1 MKLFK
6 ALWHNV
12 VLTGF
17 ILTRRAGAP
26 ARSFSDLS
34 GSPPLLWPT
43 AGLTFR
49 GLVRHTEP
57 FCHRWARHQ
66 DSYLGLH
73 GELPTLPPAPRTH
86 QAVKLPTCRL
96 LDHIS
101 KYQSDT
107 FSYLLEGQFSPAKSD
122 QTQTTGTSE
131 LSGLQLARVGGC
143 LPF

>member
-1 MKLFK
+1 MAVLWLPGPAKLPGYQ
-6 ALWHNV
+6 A
-12 VLTGF
+12 
-17 ILTRRAGAP
+17 TRLPQG
-26 ARSFSDLS
+26 
-34 GSPPLLWPT
+34 
-43 AGLTFR
+43 
-49 GLVRHTEP
+49 
-57 FCHRWARHQ
+57 HRWARRQ

-86 QAVKLPTCRL
+86 QAVKLPTFFF
-96 LDHIS
+96 

>member
-1 MKLFK
+1 MPARQL
-6 ALWHNV
+6 A
-12 VLTGF
+12 
-17 ILTRRAGAP
+17 

-57 FCHRWARHQ
+57 FCHRWARRQ

-86 QAVKLPTCRL
+86 QAVKLPTFFSNINLIHFLIYWRDNFL
-96 LDHIS
+96 LLNLIKLKRQANLNSLVCNSPELEDVS
-101 KYQSDT
+101 LFDQ
-107 FSYLLEGQFSPAKSD
+107 SYLNSSSPRSI
-122 QTQTTGTSE
+122 
-131 LSGLQLARVGGC
+131 LLVGA
-143 LPF
+143 F